1 MIIAGVDEAG
11 YGPLLGPLVIGCCAF
26 DVGGDFPLDDPPC
39 LWKRLGKLV
48 SRKKS
53 PSGKKLHINDSKA
66 VYSPSIGLKE
76 LERSVLAMLCAA
88 REKLPGDLNEFLA
101 ATAEHALEDL
111 RQYSWYERAERET
124 FPLEQSALPIQLFAA
139 ALGNQMEKNFAKCI
153 HLAARIVPERQ
164 LNRQLAATKNKGA
177 VLFSVSAIHLDY
189 LLRTWGH
196 LPMTIFCDR
205 QGGREHY
212 GSLLRLMFDEWSLEV
227 ISEKEGC
234 SDYRLYRGSD
244 CVRIIF
250 REKAEAQCLAVAMAS
265 MLSKY
270 LREALMRRFNAF
282 WSQHIPNVAPTAGY
296 YTDGARFLRDIDSKR
311 REMGIRDEELV
322 RSR

>member
-26 DVGGDFPLDDPPC
+26 EVGGDFLVDDPPC

-48 SRKKS
+48 SKKRS
-53 PSGKKLHINDSKA
+53 ASGKKLHVNDSKA
-66 VYSPSIGLKE
+66 VYSPSAGLKE

-88 REKLPGDLNEFLA
+88 TEKMPENLNEFLA
-101 ATAEHALEDL
+101 TTASDALKDL
-111 RQYSWYERAERET
+111 REYRWYGPVDGEN
-124 FPLEQSALPIQLFAA
+124 FPLEQNALPIKLFAA
-139 ALGNQMEKNFAKCI
+139 ALGNQMEKNSAHCV

-164 LNRQLAATKNKGA
+164 LNRQFAATRNKGA

-227 ISEKEGC
+227 LSEKDGC
-234 SDYRLYRGSD
+234 SDYRLHRGQD
-244 CVRIIF
+244 DVRIIF
-250 REKAEAQCLAVAMAS
+250 REKAETQCLAVAMAS

-282 WSQHIPNVAPTAGY
+282 WSQHIPNVIPTAGY
-296 YTDGARFLRDIDSKR
+296 YTDGSRFLRDIDSKR
-311 REMGIRDEELV
+311 RELGIPDEELV